1 MTKKDE
7 ARTRKAAKERT
18 AKQLEQYHTKL
29 ALAATYEKYPEY
41 HAHAEKLKSEAKKL
55 HDQLVVK
62 GVF

>member
-1 MTKKDE
+1 MKNVT
-7 ARTRKAAKERT
+7 RSRKAAKART

-55 HDQLVVK
+55 HAKLVVK